1 MTTFEQH
8 WQTVY
13 ETKTPNAVSW
23 YQADPAMSLKL
34 IDGLG
39 LAPDAAIVDVGAG
52 ASVLADRLLDRGFT
66 DLTLVDVADAALAH
80 TRKRLGD
87 KASKVDFKVCDVT
100 QLDLGHKLDLWH
112 DRAVLHFL
120 TGADEQQSYRT
131 VLDAHLKPG
140 GHAIIATFA
149 IGGPEKCSGLPVRQ
163 YDAARLMELLGEG
176 FELVEERLEEHTT
189 PWGSTQAF
197 ACFLVGK
204 KTG

>member
-1 MTTFEQH
+1 MTTREHH

-23 YQADPAMSLKL
+23 YQADPALSLAL
-34 IDGLG
+34 IDDLH

-80 TRKRLGD
+80 TRDRLGARAAD
-87 KASKVDFKVCDVT
+87 VKFVTSDVT
-100 QLDLGHKLDLWH
+100 QLDLGRTLDLWH

-120 TGADEQQSYRT
+120 TDAEERARYKA

-149 IGGPEKCSGLPVRQ
+149 VGGPDKCSGLPVRQ
-163 YDAARLMELLGEG
+163 YDAARLMDLLGEG
-176 FELVEERLEEHTT
+176 FELVDEHREEHTT

-197 ACFLVGK
+197 ACFLVRK
-204 KTG
+204 R

>member
-1 MTTFEQH
+1 MTTREQH
-8 WQTVY
+8 WQHVY

-23 YQADPAMSLKL
+23 YQADPAVSLEL
-34 IDGLG
+34 IGGLQ
-39 LAPDAAIVDVGAG
+39 LPPDAVIVDVGAG

-80 TRKRLGD
+80 TRDRLG
-87 KASKVDFKVCDVT
+87 ARAVDVRFVTNDVT
-100 QLDLGHKLDLWH
+100 QLNLGRKLNLWH

-120 TGADEQQSYRT
+120 TDADEQARYRS

-140 GHAIIATFA
+140 SHAIIATFA
-149 IGGPEKCSGLPVRQ
+149 VGGPDKCSGLPVRQ
-163 YDAARLMELLGEG
+163 YDAARLMALLGEG

-197 ACFLVGK
+197 ACFLVRK
-204 KTG
+204 RAD

>member
-1 MTTFEQH
+1 MTKREQH

-13 ETKTPNAVSW
+13 ETKNPNAVSW
-23 YQADPAMSLKL
+23 YQADPALSLAL
-34 IDGLG
+34 IDDLH

-80 TRKRLGD
+80 TRDRLGARAAD
-87 KASKVDFKVCDVT
+87 VKFVTSDVT
-100 QLDLGHKLDLWH
+100 QLDLGRTLDLWH

-120 TGADEQQSYRT
+120 TDAEERARYKA

-149 IGGPEKCSGLPVRQ
+149 VGGPDKCSGLPVRQ
-163 YDAARLMELLGEG
+163 YDAARLMDLLGEG
-176 FELVEERLEEHTT
+176 FELVDEHREEHTT

-197 ACFLVGK
+197 ACFLVRK
-204 KTG
+204 R